1 MKAKYRVFSAAGV
14 KIFFAL
20 LMQKSD
26 LDSTCILHRKF
37 VCKLKLRC
45 SSKGMLSRLYAL
57 HSGLG

>member
-26 LDSTCILHRKF
+26 LDNLLLRKF
-37 VCKLKLRC
+37 LWKIKLRC
-45 SSKGMLSRLYAL
+45 LSKWMPSSLYAL